1 MSDFVVFATW
11 ESVWSSFASNPQVMG
26 GARDATIGDENSTV
40 DVGANTEFT
49 YTGIPSGSTAY
60 NGPYSLYEFTLS
72 NGGQAVWMAGVG
84 NSGGIVV
91 PLDATAYDT
100 FVTGTTFTVASSTA
114 LSQYA
119 YSSFYTPPIN
129 QPPTG
134 SVTISGTAS
143 EGQTLTA
150 SNSISDADG
159 VGTISYQWQRDG
171 VDISGA
177 NGSTY
182 TLTQTDV
189 GAAITVTASY
199 TDNAGNP
206 ESVTSSAT
214 AAVTN
219 VNDAPTGSVNIV
231 GTAAEDQVLTATNSL
246 ADEDG
251 LGSVTYQWQRDGVD
265 ITAATAST
273 YALSQKDV
281 GATITVVASYTDGG
295 GTTESVTSAGTAP
308 VANVNDDPTGN
319 VTIAGTAA
327 EDQTLTAANT
337 LADEDG
343 LGTIAYQWK
352 RDGVDISGASGSTYT
367 LTQDDVGA
375 VITVAATYTDG
386 EGTTESVTSAAT
398 ATVTNVN
405 DDPTGSVTIAGT
417 AAEDQTLTAAN
428 TLADEDGLGTIA
440 YQWKR
445 DGVDISGASGST
457 YTLTQDDVGA
467 VITVAASYT
476 DGEGTTE
483 SVTSAATATVTNVND
498 DPTGSVSIV
507 GAATQGQTL
516 TATNTLAD
524 EDGLGSIS
532 YQWKRN
538 GVDIAGATGDTYTLS
553 EEDVGATITTE
564 ASYLDGE
571 GTTEVVLS
579 EGTTAIRYG
588 DLHQVGTSDDDEM
601 RGRYGDDALTG
612 GKGED
617 SIIGGW
623 GHDTLKGNTGSDSLH
638 GWKGDDLLL
647 GGKDDDALYGGKGN
661 DTLKG
666 GTGNDLL
673 LGRLDNDVIAGGKGR
688 DTLKGGKGEDFLTGG
703 FGADT
708 FVFGR
713 DHGNDTITDFGQ
725 GNDLI
730 EIIRGAK
737 SLEQVTFSQDGNDVL
752 LSFGSTTV
760 LVESTTVAELNDAD
774 HFLFT

>member
-1 MSDFVVFATW
+1 
-11 ESVWSSFASNPQVMG
+11 
-26 GARDATIGDENSTV
+26 
-40 DVGANTEFT
+40 
-49 YTGIPSGSTAY
+49 
-60 NGPYSLYEFTLS
+60 
-72 NGGQAVWMAGVG
+72 
-84 NSGGIVV
+84 
-91 PLDATAYDT
+91 
-100 FVTGTTFTVASSTA
+100 
-114 LSQYA
+114 
-119 YSSFYTPPIN
+119 
-129 QPPTG
+129 
-134 SVTISGTAS
+134 
-143 EGQTLTA
+143 
-150 SNSISDADG
+150 
-159 VGTISYQWQRDG
+159 
-171 VDISGA
+171 
-177 NGSTY
+177 
-182 TLTQTDV
+182 
-189 GAAITVTASY
+189 
-199 TDNAGNP
+199 
-206 ESVTSSAT
+206 
-214 AAVTN
+214 
-219 VNDAPTGSVNIV
+219 
-231 GTAAEDQVLTATNSL
+231 
-246 ADEDG
+246 
-251 LGSVTYQWQRDGVD
+251 
-265 ITAATAST
+265 
-273 YALSQKDV
+273 
-281 GATITVVASYTDGG
+281 
-295 GTTESVTSAGTAP
+295 TESVTSAATAT
-308 VANVNDDPTGN
+308 VTNVNDDPTGS

-440 YQWKR
+440 YRWKR
-445 DGVDISGASGST
+445 DGADISGASGST
-457 YTLTQDDVGA
+457 YLLTQDDVGA

-564 ASYLDGE
+564 ASYFDGE

-588 DLHQVGTSDDDEM
+588 DLHQVGTSDDDKM

-688 DTLKGGKGEDFLTGG
+688 DTLKGGKGDDFLTGG